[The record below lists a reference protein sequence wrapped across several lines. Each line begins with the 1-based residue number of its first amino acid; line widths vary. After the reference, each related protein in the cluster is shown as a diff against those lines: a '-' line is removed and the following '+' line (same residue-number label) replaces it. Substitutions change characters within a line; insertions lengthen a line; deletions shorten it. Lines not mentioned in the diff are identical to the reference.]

1 MGCSALADGNQATS
15 SVQRMASAGSVL
27 AQTVTLVS
35 APAGLPEGTVVNK
48 PSIVA
53 MNGVTLP
60 EPTPCVVTHT
70 ESWAM
75 PFPGASYVSSCPDCG
90 SALPRCGG
98 GYTPEA
104 PSSISFVDTFDLP
117 QGFSSPSFWMTTTN
131 DDAANV
137 YLNGVYIG
145 RAQTCCG
152 PVPGELVTKLSSEDS
167 SVFRVG
173 TNELRYDLDNLNAPC
188 SLSMAYVATVTI
200 QVGEGEP

>member
-1 MGCSALADGNQATS
+1 
-15 SVQRMASAGSVL
+15 MASAGSVL

-35 APAGLPEGTVVNK
+35 APAGLSEGTVVNM

-70 ESWAM
+70 ESWGT

-104 PSSISFVDTFDLP
+104 PSSISFVDTFELP
-117 QGFSSPSFWMTTTN
+117 PGFSSPSFLMTTTN

-152 PVPGELVTKLSSEDS
+152 PFPGALITKLRSEDP

-173 TNELRYDLDNLNAPC
+173 TNELRYDLENFNAPC
-188 SLSMAYVATVTI
+188 SLSMAYVATVTFHG
-200 QVGEGEP
+200 GEGEP